1 MDNPFKYSNTNL
13 RYYSFSYY
21 TKERFKSKVSK
32 ISLDAGLNCPNR
44 DGSVAH
50 GGCTFCSEFG
60 SGDFIGARSE
70 DLLTQ
75 YKVNREMMMRKWPNS
90 KTIAYFQAYTNT
102 YTSVDNL
109 QRMIE
114 LFINNDEVV
123 AIDIATRPDCLP
135 DEMIELLVKLNEIK
149 PIWIELGLQ
158 SMHND
163 TGKDFNRAYD
173 TDVFVDTMKRLKKT
187 KLKVCVHLINGL
199 SNESKEMMIETAKF
213 VSDQNVDAIKFHMLH
228 VTKNSRMGYAYLN
241 KPFPLLTQEQY
252 VDIVASQLEVI
263 RPDIIIER
271 LTGDAD
277 PQQLIAP
284 MWTIR
289 KIAVINDI
297 QKELVRRDSYQG
309 KLYNK

>member
-44 DGSVAH
+44 DGKVAH

-75 YKVNREMMMRKWPNS
+75 YQVNREMMMRKWPNS

-102 YTSVDNL
+102 YTTVDNL
-109 QRMIE
+109 RRMIE

-135 DEMIELLVKLNEIK
+135 DEMIELLVSLNKIK

-158 SMHND
+158 SMHNE

-173 TDVFVDTMKRLKKT
+173 TDVFIETMNRLKKT
-187 KLKVCVHLINGL
+187 DLKVCVHLINGL
-199 SNESKEMMIETAKF
+199 ANESKEMMIETAKF
-213 VSDQNVDAIKFHMLH
+213 VSDQQVDAIKFHMLH
-228 VTKNSRMGYAYLN
+228 VTKNSRMGYAYESE
-241 KPFPLLTQEQY
+241 PFSLLSQEQY
-252 VDIVASQLEVI
+252 VDIVTSQLEVI
-263 RPDIIIER
+263 RPNIIVER

-277 PQQLIAP
+277 PRQLIAP
-284 MWTIR
+284 MWTVR

-309 KLYNK
+309 KYYTK